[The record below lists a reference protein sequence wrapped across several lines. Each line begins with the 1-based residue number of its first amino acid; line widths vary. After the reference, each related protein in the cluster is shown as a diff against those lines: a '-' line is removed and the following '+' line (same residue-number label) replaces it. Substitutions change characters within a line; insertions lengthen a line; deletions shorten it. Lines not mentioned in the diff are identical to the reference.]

1 MTKLSIVI
9 PVYNEK
15 GFLAE
20 ILKRVL
26 AVDLAGMTRELVIV
40 DDCSTDGTR
49 DLLSDVQTLVGPL
62 EAGVDVRVFY
72 QESNQGKGA
81 ALRRGFAET
90 TGDIILIQ
98 DADLEYDPEDY
109 PRLLKP
115 LLDGRADVVY
125 GSRFVGDAPHR
136 VLYFWHSV
144 GNRLLTLLSNMLT
157 GINLSDM
164 ECCYKVFRAD
174 ILKKITLQED
184 RFGIEPE
191 ITAKVARLNCRIYEV
206 GVSYAGRTYA
216 EGKKI
221 NWRDGIAAIWCILRY
236 RFVD

>member
-1 MTKLSIVI
+1 MRLSIVI
-9 PVYNEK
+9 PVYNEEST
-15 GFLAE
+15 LEA
-20 ILKRVL
+20 ILQRVL
-26 AVDLAGMTRELVIV
+26 AVTLPDMEKELVIV
-40 DDCSTDGTR
+40 DDCSTDGSREWLANFCSSKFEDQITVN
-49 DLLSDVQTLVGPL
+49 LYL
-62 EAGVDVRVFY
+62 
-72 QESNQGKGA
+72 QEHNQGKGA
-81 ALRRGFAET
+81 ALRRGFAEAS
-90 TGDIILIQ
+90 GDIVLIQ

-109 PRLLKP
+109 KRLLKP

-164 ECCYKVFRAD
+164 ECCYKVFRAE
-174 ILKKITLQED
+174 ILQKITLREN

-206 GVSYAGRTYA
+206 GVSYSGRTYA